1 MFKKVFITAIILST
15 AINAYAQ
22 NGIERNIE
30 WLKTNIDRL
39 DHVNCP
45 TTDFF
50 GDLFKV
56 NEIDIRLVL
65 KNVK

>member
-30 WLKTNIDRL
+30 
-39 DHVNCP
+39 
-45 TTDFF
+45 
-50 GDLFKV
+50 
-56 NEIDIRLVL
+56 
-65 KNVK
+65 